1 MKNLFSFLFYAF
13 SILSFGQVIQFE
25 KTLSQAFT
33 KAKQQNKPVFIEYY
47 SPSCPVCKKV
57 AVVLKDPKVV
67 DYYNKNFINYA
78 LNIDNGMTK
87 EEENFMKASGLHL
100 DGVPVFLF
108 FDANKNYL
116 HHSSVKADANT
127 IMEIARI
134 SLQPNLRNAALAEKY
149 QKGDRS
155 IKTLYAYANLL
166 LAYQDFKKQKE
177 ENKAIFWFKLRE
189 EWNDKTTFT
198 GFELNSYYGGAIIS
212 DDTVTTMILTAK
224 WSQFVLDYQDDIIAE
239 LNMVQERYEKYITIL
254 RDKQYE
260 LKKSI
265 NQQQSDI
272 NELRKEEILSKLTT
286 EGIELDTNK
295 KENKDSY
302 LPSLEVKFDWTL
314 RSVKALKVLR
324 MTTSKKSADVEVTTR
339 DWQGGL
345 HKTIVERVRMDNIL
359 GFVRYNEDIII

>member
-1 MKNLFSFLFYAF
+1 MTRTEILKVRLDELSNENTKLDARARNLYIRRQKELINVLRDWFIPFNIEDQDVTFN
-13 SILSFGQVIQFE
+13 
-25 KTLSQAFT
+25 FT
-33 KAKQQNKPVFIEYY
+33 EFRVE
-47 SPSCPVCKKV
+47 
-57 AVVLKDPKVV
+57 VL
-67 DYYNKNFINYA
+67 
-78 LNIDNGMTK
+78 
-87 EEENFMKASGLHL
+87 
-100 DGVPVFLF
+100 
-108 FDANKNYL
+108 
-116 HHSSVKADANT
+116 
-127 IMEIARI
+127 
-134 SLQPNLRNAALAEKY
+134 
-149 QKGDRS
+149 
-155 IKTLYAYANLL
+155 
-166 LAYQDFKKQKE
+166 KKQKE

-189 EWNDKTTFT
+189 EWDGKTTFT

-272 NELRKEEILSKLTT
+272 DKLRKEEILSKLTT

-302 LPSLEVKFDWTL
+302 LPSLEVRFDWTL

-324 MTTSKKSADVEVTTR
+324 MTTSKKSADIEVTTR